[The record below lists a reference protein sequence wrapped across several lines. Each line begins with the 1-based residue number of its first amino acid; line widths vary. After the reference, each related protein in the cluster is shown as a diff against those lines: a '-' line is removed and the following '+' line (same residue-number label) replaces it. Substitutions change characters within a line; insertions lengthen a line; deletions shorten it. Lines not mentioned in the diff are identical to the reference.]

1 MCTVVPGIGSPTVPY
16 RVRSGGLAVAAAVD
30 SVSPYPSYTV
40 TPAPSKNSPSR
51 RSIPE
56 PPDMA
61 CRIRPPIASRTFRY
75 TTLSKNWCC
84 IRSPADGPGPV
95 PKARASSASAYF
107 TAMSTALSNGP
118 IRPSDSALRREAS
131 KTFSKMYGTA
141 RMNVGRNVTR
151 SGISAL
157 ADSSGWWPSFTRPR
171 IAATST
177 IRPKTWASGRKSRV
191 AASSPGRERKTG
203 LQRATMV
210 SVSNMKWACV
220 STQPLGRPVVPE
232 V

>member
-1 MCTVVPGIGSPTVPY
+1 
-16 RVRSGGLAVAAAVD
+16 
-30 SVSPYPSYTV
+30 
-40 TPAPSKNSPSR
+40 
-51 RSIPE
+51 
-56 PPDMA
+56 MA
-61 CRIRPPIASRTFRY
+61 CRIRPPIASRTFLY

-95 PKARASSASAYF
+95 PKARASIASAYF

-118 IRPSDSALRREAS
+118 TRPSASALRRAPL

-151 SGISAL
+151 SGISAF
-157 ADSSGWWPSFTRPR
+157 AESSGWWPSFTRPR
-171 IAATST
+171 IAVTST

-191 AASSPGRERKTG
+191 AASSPGLEWKTDSQRE
-203 LQRATMV
+203 AIV
-210 SVSNMKWACV
+210 SVSNMKLAWV
-220 STQPLGRPVVPE
+220 ITQPFGRPVVPE